1 MSVDL
6 TTITTPYGLLDEET
20 QLRLRAHGGP
30 YQLYTGTGVWVE
42 IFDPCWEVIV
52 TYRVKSVPLT
62 KPSINWAHVAP
73 QYKWL
78 AQDEDGRAWLYA
90 DVAPSYDVYSKYWSS
105 PLEMVRAIA
114 FSSFQLGT
122 CNWKDSLVERPKGV

>member
-6 TTITTPYGLLDEET
+6 TTITTPFGLLDVET
-20 QLRLRAHGGP
+20 QHKLRAHGGP
-30 YQLYTGTGVWVE
+30 YELYTGTGVWVE
-42 IFDPCWEVIV
+42 ILDPGWEVIV
-52 TYRVKSVPLT
+52 TYRVKPVPLT

-90 DVAPSYDVYSKYWSS
+90 DVAPFHDVYGKYWSS
-105 PLEMVRAIA
+105 TEGMARAGA

-122 CNWKDSLVERPKGV
+122 CHWRDSLVERPEGV

>member
-6 TTITTPYGLLDEET
+6 TTITTANGLLDEET
-20 QLRLRAHGGP
+20 RRRLVAHGGP
-30 YQLYTGTGVWVE
+30 YEFYTDRGGWALGSPTIYMG
-42 IFDPCWEVIV
+42 I
-52 TYRVKSVPLT
+52 TYRVKPVPLT

-90 DVAPSYDVYSKYWSS
+90 DVAPSYGVCTNNWSS
-105 PLEMVRAIA
+105 PGELARAWA

-122 CNWKDSLVERPKGV
+122 CNWKDSLVERPEGV